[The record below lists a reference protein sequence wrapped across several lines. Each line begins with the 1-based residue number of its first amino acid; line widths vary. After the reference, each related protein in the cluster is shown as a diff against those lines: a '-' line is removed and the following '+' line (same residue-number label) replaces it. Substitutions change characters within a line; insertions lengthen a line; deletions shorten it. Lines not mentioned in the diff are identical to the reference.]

1 MDGVFTRG
9 QVIAKKMVVDFIAVS
24 KVFFFR
30 NCLLIRSENLNFAL
44 TGLPSP

>member
-1 MDGVFTRG
+1 M
-9 QVIAKKMVVDFIAVS
+9 AKKIMVDFIAVS